1 MIKPAAIGALNNQ
14 VRRYSYPNA
23 LCIYSLRTLSY
34 PPVAAVRIRRDNDNT
49 EQDFT
54 PAQIIN
60 GSLESFCTGTD
71 GRVAKWY
78 DQSGNGN
85 DAVQTTASK
94 QPILVSS
101 GTLLRDE
108 GKPVIKPYDGNSDLI
123 LGVSALANFHGFFLV
138 REDSVAS
145 IASLLLNGDAN
156 NEYVVTA
163 QNGETSFVTYSNAGS
178 PSYILNNVN
187 VTSLWTTRDRIHDDL
202 VNTSLLL
209 LICNT
214 SSWSQIKFG
223 YSFSGGYSMM
233 NMKEAI
239 IYNGNY
245 SWPSVYAS
253 INEYYK
259 LY

>member
-14 VRRYSYPNA
+14 IRRYSYPNA

-54 PAQIIN
+54 PAGIID

-71 GRVAKWY
+71 GRVVKWY

-85 DAVQTTASK
+85 HAVQTTASK

-108 GKPVIKPYDGNSDLI
+108 GKPVIKPYDGNSELI
-123 LGVSALANFHGFFLV
+123 LGVSALANFWGFFVV

-145 IASLLLNGDAN
+145 PASQLLSGDTTTF
-156 NEYVVTA
+156 EYVVTA
-163 QNGETSFVTYSNAGS
+163 HNGETSFVTHSNAGS
-178 PSYILNNVN
+178 PLYILNN

-209 LICNT
+209 LVCNT
-214 SSWSQIKFG
+214 SSWSTIRTG
-223 YSFSGGYSMM
+223 SVYSAGYSMM

-239 IYNGNY
+239 IYDGNY